1 MKIEKI
7 KVAIIGYGNIG
18 KYAIEAIEATLDM
31 ELIGIVRRSN
41 KNIPKE
47 LHNYKIVEN
56 IDDLG
61 KLDVALL
68 CCPTRNVE
76 EIASKILAKGINTV
90 DSFDIHGEILNLK
103 KKLNE
108 IAKNNNVVSL
118 ISAGWDPGSDSIIR
132 TLLKAIAP
140 CGLTYTNFGPG
151 MSMGHTVVAKSKTGV
166 EDALSMTMPLGDG
179 IHRRLVYL
187 QMKENA
193 DFDLACKEIK
203 ADSYFLNDETKF
215 FKVGNLKELIDMGHA
230 TNIVRKGASGKT
242 QNQLFNFSMKIN
254 NPALTSQIMVA
265 CARATM
271 KLEKGCYTMIEIP
284 LIKLLA
290 GDEENLIR
298 ELV

>member
-1 MKIEKI
+1 MKIKI
-7 KVAIIGYGNIG
+7 AIIGYGNIG
-18 KYAIEAIEATLDM
+18 KYAIEAVEASPDM
-31 ELIGIVRRSN
+31 ELVGLVRRSN
-41 KNIPKE
+41 KNNTKE
-47 LHNYKIVEN
+47 LQNYKVVEN

-61 KLDVALL
+61 KVDVALI
-68 CCPTRNVE
+68 CCPTRNIE
-76 EIASKILAKGINTV
+76 EIAINILAKGINTV
-90 DSFDIHGEILNLK
+90 DSFDIHSEIVKLR

-108 IAKNNNVVSL
+108 VAKNNNVVSV
-118 ISAGWDPGSDSIIR
+118 ISAGWDPGSDSVIR

-151 MSMGHTVVAKSKTGV
+151 MSMGHSVVAKSKTGV

-203 ADSYFLNDETKF
+203 ADSYFINDETKF
-215 FKVGNLKELIDMGHA
+215 FQVKNLKEVVDTGHG
-230 TNIVRKGASGKT
+230 TEIVRKGVSGKT
-242 QNQLFNFSMKIN
+242 QNQLFNFTMKIN

-265 CARATM
+265 SARATM

-290 GDEENLIR
+290 GNEEDLIK